1 MNAPFKSDPLELIL
15 ANVCVGISELKK
27 NPAAVVAA
35 AREQQ
40 VAILNRN
47 KPVAYV
53 ISPAV
58 WEHICDVFEDLRD
71 GEEVRKRLAEDDEE
85 IEVTLEE
92 LSAGFP
98 EEGDEGVEKA
108 RRHGSEPIRKEAR

>member
-1 MNAPFKSDPLELIL
+1 MNAPFKSDPVLPIL
-15 ANVCVGISELKK
+15 ADCCVGISELKK

-53 ISPAV
+53 ISPEV
-58 WEHICDVFEDLRD
+58 WEYLCDLVEDMKLAD
-71 GEEVRKRLAEDDEE
+71 ECEAALAEEGENVE
-85 IEVTLEE
+85 IEFDDL
-92 LSAGFP
+92 
-98 EEGDEGVEKA
+98 
-108 RRHGSEPIRKEAR
+108 

>member
-1 MNAPFKSDPLELIL
+1 MNAPFKPDSVTPIL
-15 ANVCVGISELKK
+15 ADACVGISELKK

-47 KPVAYV
+47 RPVAYV
-53 ISPAV
+53 ISPEV
-58 WEHICDVFEDLRD
+58 WEYLCDMHDDTLDSELIR
-71 GEEVRKRLAEDDEE
+71 ERLNEDDEE

-98 EEGDEGVEKA
+98 EESDQGVEKA
-108 RRHGSEPIRKEAR
+108 RP

>member
-1 MNAPFKSDPLELIL
+1 MNAPFTSETITPIL
-15 ANVCVGISELKK
+15 ANACVGISELKK
-27 NPAAVVAA
+27 NPAAVIAA

-47 KPVAYV
+47 KPVAYM
-53 ISPAV
+53 ISPEI
-58 WEHICDVFEDLRD
+58 WEYLCDLHEDMKDDELVARI
-71 GEEVRKRLAEDDEE
+71 LAEDDDE

-98 EEGDEGVEKA
+98 DAGGKTM
-108 RRHGSEPIRKEAR
+108 GEAGRDD

>member
-1 MNAPFKSDPLELIL
+1 MNAPFKADPVVPIL
-15 ANVCVGISELKK
+15 ADACVGISELKK

-53 ISPAV
+53 ISPEV
-58 WEHICDVFEDLRD
+58 WEYLCDLVEDVKLA
-71 GEEVRKRLAEDDEE
+71 EEAEAALAEDGDNV
-85 IEVTLEE
+85 EVAFDDL
-92 LSAGFP
+92 
-98 EEGDEGVEKA
+98 
-108 RRHGSEPIRKEAR
+108 